1 MKFNN
6 GDQNV
11 FQLIKC
17 DLRHM
22 FQLILKDSEF
32 SIYRYKDRKTNNLIC
47 DTINN
52 ANEIA
57 GIN

>member
-1 MKFNN
+1 
-6 GDQNV
+6 V